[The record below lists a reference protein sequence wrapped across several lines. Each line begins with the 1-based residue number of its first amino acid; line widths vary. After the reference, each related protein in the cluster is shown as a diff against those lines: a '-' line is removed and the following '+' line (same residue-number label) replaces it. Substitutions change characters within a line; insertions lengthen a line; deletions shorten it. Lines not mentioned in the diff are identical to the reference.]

1 MKLKHNHIF
10 LILILGLF
18 SSTSFAKTLSKIRQ
32 YCPQNR
38 SFTVVESAND
48 LENKVCEIQKIYS
61 SDKYSFKYPKEY
73 NVSEDG
79 KGKTYILTVT
89 KNDKDKLE
97 IFNATEYP
105 GDRTAF
111 GFEGDGTAEEAE
123 AYLKQ
128 VQEKMPREFQKIGS
142 YDVWLYY
149 GKNDSSAKEEL
160 KKIFESIK
168 IKTDASLIYQN
179 KKYGFKFSFDE
190 GYENLWAVSG
200 QKDNSGEA
208 LDSFYFTI
216 KNAPNP
222 DLFVIYVYDKSWWL
236 KNIEVLSNLDAWEKG
251 EDRSLPN
258 SFGIYLGASD
268 QFAFA
273 FWPDN
278 QTCPDLTEVG
288 PGPLCKLTNGKTDM
302 VLKSF
307 KVLKK

>member
-1 MKLKHNHIF
+1 MCIKSGKSRIILAVIIAVA
-10 LILILGLF
+10 LIAGGYYFWQFAQQRDNDPLTEDEIDLI
-18 SSTSFAKTLSKIRQ
+18 T
-32 YCPQNR
+32 
-38 SFTVVESAND
+38 
-48 LENKVCEIQKIYS
+48 YS
-61 SDKYSFKYPKEY
+61 SLKYSFKYPKEY

-79 KGKTYILTVT
+79 KGKTYILTLT
-89 KNDKDKLE
+89 KNDKTKLE

-105 GDRTAF
+105 GDRAAF
-111 GFEGDGTAEEAE
+111 GFEEELTPEEAA

-128 VQEKMPREFQKIGS
+128 VQEIRPKEYLKVGNF
-142 YDVWLYY
+142 DVWLYY
-149 GKNDSSAKEEL
+149 DQNDSVTKKEL
-160 KKIFESIK
+160 KSIFDSIQ

-179 KKYGFKFSFDE
+179 KKYGFEFSFDE

-208 LDSFYFTI
+208 LGSFYFTI

-222 DLFVIYVYDKSWWL
+222 DLFVIFVYDKSWWL
-236 KNIEVLSNLDAWEKG
+236 KNIEVLSNLDAWKKG
-251 EDRSLPN
+251 EERSLPN

-278 QTCPDLTEVG
+278 QTCPDLTVAG
-288 PGPLCKLTNGKTDM
+288 PGPLCKLTNNTTDM
-302 VLKSF
+302 VLESF